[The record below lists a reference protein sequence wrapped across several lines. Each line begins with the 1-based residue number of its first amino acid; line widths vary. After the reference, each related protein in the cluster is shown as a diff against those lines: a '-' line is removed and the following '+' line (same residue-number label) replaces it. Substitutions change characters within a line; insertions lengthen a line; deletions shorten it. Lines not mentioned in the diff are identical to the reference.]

1 MDNIIRY
8 TNKNNILGLN
18 MNIKKIIS
26 EEVATM
32 LEASITRAFRKAA
45 EGLHKVQLQQQ
56 QLRKAFVAEKD
67 PKKKEQLKQALIK
80 LHTIVQTAEMEFNQ
94 VLRSEPA
101 GELQE
106 NFKKGDKV
114 KYLGNPG
121 VITNVKDYSGRTYY
135 SVRYSNSWGK
145 NWTKASNILSTDG
158 TVTEATFTPSSGTMS
173 GGTYGLDSRKYQL
186 KKDVKGARIG
196 NFTNVT
202 LPKGTIIYNLPG
214 GIFADHFS
222 LKNKYSSR
230 SSQGPRYFDQPK
242 FKGIMITSMPGT
254 IKDIEKSSKVLES
267 LVTEA
272 KNTIGLAFKEEQDYL
287 DFKEFVAEQ
296 PRGAIRKNI
305 GFDSKTKSWNVEM
318 DVKVLDSIY
327 GEGTPSDKKSGW
339 YGGLPDDFESVI
351 IESVN
356 EAKNPFK
363 KGDKIIVTKLQR
375 QGDAKRFKGKKG
387 FVLRDSSDNY
397 VMVKLQG
404 FSSPEIEFHMGEIE
418 LAESVNEAKDENYL
432 KTLADSDYFAKGYE
446 TLFGLQ
452 SSIKRIL
459 RDREIRPDEN
469 DVLDAI
475 NWLKDGL
482 GNGDPRKT
490 SLGKKLLKMKWVTES
505 VNEGKDNL
513 YLQLHKK
520 YADQIK
526 GLKAKKIKKLTDLV
540 SVQRWAMEDE
550 YDNSGFDR
558 KAMSKQFNDER
569 KLFKQYMA
577 GDKTVSLKELDVRK
591 VHGDKRIENPKT
603 GNKVKLR
610 TALKGKKGSKVYQ
623 TAKKIYNRLKDGE

>member
-8 TNKNNILGLN
+8 INKNNILGLN

-121 VITNVKDYSGRTYY
+121 IITNVKDYNGKTYY
-135 SVRYSNSWGK
+135 SVSYNKGTGK
-145 NWTKASNILSTDG
+145 TKASNILSTDG

-186 KKDVKGARIG
+186 KKDVIGARIG

-254 IKDIEKSSKVLES
+254 IKDIEKNSKVLES
-267 LVTEA
+267 
-272 KNTIGLAFKEEQDYL
+272 
-287 DFKEFVAEQ
+287 
-296 PRGAIRKNI
+296 
-305 GFDSKTKSWNVEM
+305 
-318 DVKVLDSIY
+318 
-327 GEGTPSDKKSGW
+327 
-339 YGGLPDDFESVI
+339 
-351 IESVN
+351 VN
-356 EAKNPFK
+356 EA
-363 KGDKIIVTKLQR
+363 
-375 QGDAKRFKGKKG
+375 
-387 FVLRDSSDNY
+387 
-397 VMVKLQG
+397 
-404 FSSPEIEFHMGEIE
+404 
-418 LAESVNEAKDENYL
+418 
-432 KTLADSDYFAKGYE
+432 
-446 TLFGLQ
+446 
-452 SSIKRIL
+452 
-459 RDREIRPDEN
+459 
-469 DVLDAI
+469 
-475 NWLKDGL
+475 
-482 GNGDPRKT
+482 
-490 SLGKKLLKMKWVTES
+490 
-505 VNEGKDNL
+505 KDNL

>member
-106 NFKKGDKV
+106 LEAEDDTEFTVNIKHLLKKHVTKGGEIKENFKKGDKV

-121 VITNVKDYSGRTYY
+121 IITNVKDYNGKTYY
-135 SVRYSNSWGK
+135 SVSYNKGTGK
-145 NWTKASNILSTDG
+145 TKASNILSTDG

-254 IKDIEKSSKVLES
+254 IKDIEKNSKVLES
-267 LVTEA
+267 
-272 KNTIGLAFKEEQDYL
+272 
-287 DFKEFVAEQ
+287 
-296 PRGAIRKNI
+296 
-305 GFDSKTKSWNVEM
+305 
-318 DVKVLDSIY
+318 
-327 GEGTPSDKKSGW
+327 
-339 YGGLPDDFESVI
+339 
-351 IESVN
+351 VN
-356 EAKNPFK
+356 EA
-363 KGDKIIVTKLQR
+363 
-375 QGDAKRFKGKKG
+375 
-387 FVLRDSSDNY
+387 
-397 VMVKLQG
+397 
-404 FSSPEIEFHMGEIE
+404 
-418 LAESVNEAKDENYL
+418 
-432 KTLADSDYFAKGYE
+432 
-446 TLFGLQ
+446 
-452 SSIKRIL
+452 
-459 RDREIRPDEN
+459 
-469 DVLDAI
+469 
-475 NWLKDGL
+475 
-482 GNGDPRKT
+482 
-490 SLGKKLLKMKWVTES
+490 
-505 VNEGKDNL
+505 KDNL

>member
-8 TNKNNILGLN
+8 INKNNILGLN

-106 NFKKGDKV
+106 LEAEDDTEFTVSIKHLLKKHVTKGGEIKENFKKGDKV

-121 VITNVKDYSGRTYY
+121 IITNVKDHNGRTYY
-135 SVRYSNSWGK
+135 SVSYNKGTGK
-145 NWTKASNILSTDG
+145 TKATNILSTDG
-158 TVTEATFTPSSGTMS
+158 TVTEA
-173 GGTYGLDSRKYQL
+173 
-186 KKDVKGARIG
+186 
-196 NFTNVT
+196 
-202 LPKGTIIYNLPG
+202 
-214 GIFADHFS
+214 
-222 LKNKYSSR
+222 
-230 SSQGPRYFDQPK
+230 
-242 FKGIMITSMPGT
+242 
-254 IKDIEKSSKVLES
+254 
-267 LVTEA
+267 
-272 KNTIGLAFKEEQDYL
+272 
-287 DFKEFVAEQ
+287 
-296 PRGAIRKNI
+296 
-305 GFDSKTKSWNVEM
+305 
-318 DVKVLDSIY
+318 
-327 GEGTPSDKKSGW
+327 
-339 YGGLPDDFESVI
+339 
-351 IESVN
+351 
-356 EAKNPFK
+356 
-363 KGDKIIVTKLQR
+363 
-375 QGDAKRFKGKKG
+375 
-387 FVLRDSSDNY
+387 
-397 VMVKLQG
+397 
-404 FSSPEIEFHMGEIE
+404 
-418 LAESVNEAKDENYL
+418 
-432 KTLADSDYFAKGYE
+432 
-446 TLFGLQ
+446 
-452 SSIKRIL
+452 
-459 RDREIRPDEN
+459 
-469 DVLDAI
+469 
-475 NWLKDGL
+475 
-482 GNGDPRKT
+482 
-490 SLGKKLLKMKWVTES
+490 
-505 VNEGKDNL
+505 KDNL

-550 YDNSGFDR
+550 HDTPGHDH
-558 KAMSKQFNDER
+558 KKMSKQFNHER

-577 GDKTVSLKELDVRK
+577 GDKTVSIKELDVRK